1 MPRTCAGTN
10 RNQLNKTK
18 KREAVEREVRAL
30 ESAVRAELWP
40 LVFFRISPMA
50 QHEGQRA
57 MAMIHADRF
66 RWEQDVLANP
76 QLTAA
81 QKIVLTRLALWTH
94 SAGLVKHM
102 RTAERLMAIARN
114 PVLTKSESLLPP
126 SSGDPTGGFREVFV
140 FDAQ

>member
-81 QKIVLTRLALWTH
+81 PENSPDPSGALDTFGGPCEAYAHRGTAHGYRAQSRVDQKRIAFASEFWRSDRRL
-94 SAGLVKHM
+94 SRGV
-102 RTAERLMAIARN
+102 R
-114 PVLTKSESLLPP
+114 
-126 SSGDPTGGFREVFV
+126 F
-140 FDAQ
+140 

>member
-81 QKIVLTRLALWTH
+81 QKIVLARLALWTH

-102 RTAERLMAIARN
+102 R
-114 PVLTKSESLLPP
+114 S
-126 SSGDPTGGFREVFV
+126 
-140 FDAQ
+140 

>member
-81 QKIVLTRLALWTH
+81 QKIVLTRLALHLNIKTGRCDP
-94 SAGLVKHM
+94 SVKTLATGVGM
-102 RTAERLMAIARN
+102 AER
-114 PVLTKSESLLPP
+114 
-126 SSGDPTGGFREVFV
+126 TGRLHLELS
-140 FDAQ
+140 AQAG

>member
-57 MAMIHADRF
+57 MAMPVQRRNRGGIF
-66 RWEQDVLANP
+66 
-76 QLTAA
+76 
-81 QKIVLTRLALWTH
+81 
-94 SAGLVKHM
+94 
-102 RTAERLMAIARN
+102 RTALARFQSGNRNFVHIAGAASVRRGRS
-114 PVLTKSESLLPP
+114 LT
-126 SSGDPTGGFREVFV
+126 TF
-140 FDAQ
+140 

>member
-81 QKIVLTRLALWTH
+81 
-94 SAGLVKHM
+94 
-102 RTAERLMAIARN
+102 
-114 PVLTKSESLLPP
+114 
-126 SSGDPTGGFREVFV
+126 DFRYRKPFLFSQREHFGQ
-140 FDAQ
+140 FCYCFYFLFY

>member
-1 MPRTCAGTN
+1 
-10 RNQLNKTK
+10 
-18 KREAVEREVRAL
+18 
-30 ESAVRAELWP
+30 
-40 LVFFRISPMA
+40 MA

-102 RTAERLMAIARN
+102 R
-114 PVLTKSESLLPP
+114 S
-126 SSGDPTGGFREVFV
+126 
-140 FDAQ
+140 